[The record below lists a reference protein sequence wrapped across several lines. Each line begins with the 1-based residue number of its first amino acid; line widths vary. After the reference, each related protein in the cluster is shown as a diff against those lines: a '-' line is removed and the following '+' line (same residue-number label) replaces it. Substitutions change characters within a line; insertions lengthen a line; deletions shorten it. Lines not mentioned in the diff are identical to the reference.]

1 MVLQNKKTSDV
12 NVDKIFVE
20 TKRSSQYLNDDQI
33 FRCLEVVGPLIL
45 ILPKAS

>member
-20 TKRSSQYLNDDQI
+20 TKRSSQYLNDD
-33 FRCLEVVGPLIL
+33 LEVQMFRSCWAINFD
-45 ILPKAS
+45 IT

>member
-1 MVLQNKKTSDV
+1 MVLWNKKTSDA

-20 TKRSSQYLNDDQI
+20 TKRSSQYLIDDQV
-33 FRCLEVVGPLIL
+33 FRCLEVVGPLVS